1 MDLPLFV
8 TEHIARSL
16 REDVAHGDLTS
27 QVTISESDAAVA
39 TFIAKEDFILC
50 GLYVAREVFRTVD
63 SSTRM
68 QMFAGDGDEIKNGE
82 TILKVT
88 GTTRSLLAA
97 ERVALNYLQRLCGI
111 ATLTSKFVQAVEGT
125 GVKILDTRKT
135 TPGLRFLEKYAVRT
149 GGGTN
154 HRFGLYD
161 GILIKD
167 NHIKAAG
174 GIKQAVEKAKNA
186 HRFLRIEV
194 ECETTYD
201 VIEALD
207 AGADIIMLD
216 NMPLEKM
223 HEAVDI
229 AKGKAPLEASGNV
242 TLKNIRSIAETGVN
256 MISVGALTHSARAA
270 DISMKLGEVG

>member
-27 QVTISESDAAVA
+27 QSTIPESDAAVA
-39 TFIAKEDFILC
+39 SFIAKEDFILC

-68 QMFAGDGDEIKNGE
+68 QVFSGDGDKIKKGE
-82 TILKVT
+82 TIARFT

-111 ATLTSKFVQAVEGT
+111 ATLTAKYVKAVEGT

-174 GIKQAVEKAKNA
+174 GIKQAVENAKSA
-186 HRFLRIEV
+186 HRFLRVEV

-216 NMPLEKM
+216 NMPPAKM
-223 HEAVDI
+223 AKAVQII
-229 AKGKAPLEASGNV
+229 AGRALTEASGR
-242 TLKNIRSIAETGVN
+242 LELANIRAAAEAGVDFA
-256 MISVGALTHSARAA
+256 SVGALTHGARAA
-270 DISMKLGEVG
+270 DVAMDLTSP